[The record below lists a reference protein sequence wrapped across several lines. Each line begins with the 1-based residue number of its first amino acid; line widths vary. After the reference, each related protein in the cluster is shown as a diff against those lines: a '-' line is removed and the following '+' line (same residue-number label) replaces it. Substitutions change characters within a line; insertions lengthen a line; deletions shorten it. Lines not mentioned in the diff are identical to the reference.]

1 MQIMRRGSG
10 HVALLWYEYFM
21 MEYVVQMEGEFSV
34 EEMTDVIREKTGK
47 PIEKG
52 TVELFLD
59 FLDEKGLVE
68 KRCVCTGF
76 FRKKRF
82 YQTLYDEEYF
92 LGHVRELDL
101 EAEADREVYREEV
114 QRFMNRFG
122 DFIKTFAGVGG
133 AAHAV

>member
-21 MEYVVQMEGEFSV
+21 MEYVVQMEREFSV

-47 PIEKG
+47 CIEKG

-68 KRCVCTGF
+68 KRCVRTGF

-92 LGHVRELDL
+92 ICHVREFDPGS
-101 EAEADREVYREEV
+101 EADSEVYREEI

-122 DFIKTFAGVGG
+122 AFIRTLIGAGDV
-133 AAHAV
+133 AYI